1 MTLGQND
8 LKHYLGSKISTIDED
23 YLHNCIIVAD
33 YGNGKTNLLKYL
45 KLYSKEYRDL
55 NLYVSYKVADENKPD
70 IILNILN
77 HIETQFKE
85 KFLEIVLGINSEE
98 NPKEIYEK
106 ILKGY
111 TDFYAIHEY
120 IDTLSNER
128 DIERLTRLFFLGTGR
143 LYTKRSWHEFELAQ
157 LTDFERKEILIL
169 FLNILSYGR
178 VYIIFEIDE
187 LEKVREKSIV
197 RFRNFLTSYRELI
210 DVSHSINGHLIIVAM
225 SSHVKNKTSIFSEN
239 PAFNSRIEK
248 FLIVLTVIKTRE
260 EVSEFIDNFKKLF
273 ELKITEKDTHIANII
288 RKMRKLTTPT
298 NRDLVKIIL
307 HEIRG
312 STFDA
317 SNSFIEILN
326 RNIEIKELF
335 DLKFDELLNR
345 GSFKNID
352 NKIFDPLSHYLSEK
366 AYTNLDENLD
376 KRHRIL
382 RIPEANKIIY
392 WNFSEATLDST
403 LRNILN
409 NENFEHKI
417 ILKSNKYELHSDH
430 PIYNQNKFSV
440 FDFDPEHLLVLL
452 ELHYDYMEYAK
463 VLDLLISS
471 ALHGVI

>member
-1 MTLGQND
+1 
-8 LKHYLGSKISTIDED
+8 
-23 YLHNCIIVAD
+23 
-33 YGNGKTNLLKYL
+33 
-45 KLYSKEYRDL
+45 
-55 NLYVSYKVADENKPD
+55 
-70 IILNILN
+70 
-77 HIETQFKE
+77 
-85 KFLEIVLGINSEE
+85 
-98 NPKEIYEK
+98 
-106 ILKGY
+106 
-111 TDFYAIHEY
+111 
-120 IDTLSNER
+120 
-128 DIERLTRLFFLGTGR
+128 
-143 LYTKRSWHEFELAQ
+143 LAQ